1 MTFLWGGV
9 FLLSLVSFFFR
20 MRAKDGRSDPMSRRE
35 EWRKVLDAEVAR
47 WSKLS
52 WEQLVTELHEVRAYQ
67 VEVESKQHQVEVQLL
82 ENTEEWGDMIPIPL
96 RIMLSSSVWL
106 DWRVS

>member
-20 MRAKDGRSDPMSRRE
+20 MRAKDGRVGPDEAGARSGGE
-35 EWRKVLDAEVAR
+35 VLDAEVAR
-47 WSKLS
+47 RSKPS

-67 VEVESKQHQVEVQLL
+67 VEVES
-82 ENTEEWGDMIPIPL
+82 TSSTRL
-96 RIMLSSSVWL
+96 RFSF
-106 DWRVS
+106 WRTRRNGGRSGK